1 MRELTTER
9 VNHTS
14 NKVQETVKWTEM
26 GEVLCS
32 IYKCMEQL
40 LFTTV
45 MELQSY
51 DRMYVIWITRIGSI
65 GPRVVC

>member
-1 MRELTTER
+1 MRDNR

-14 NKVQETVKWTEM
+14 NKVQETVKWAEIW
-26 GEVLCS
+26 EKLCS

-40 LFTTV
+40 LFTV
-45 MELQSY
+45 VVEQQSY
-51 DRMYVIWITRIGSI
+51 NRIYVFWTSRIGSI